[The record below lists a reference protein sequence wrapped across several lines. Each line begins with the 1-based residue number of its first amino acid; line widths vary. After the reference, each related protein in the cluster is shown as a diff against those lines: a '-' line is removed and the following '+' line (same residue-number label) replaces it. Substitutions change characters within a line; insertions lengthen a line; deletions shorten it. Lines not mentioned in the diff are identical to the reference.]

1 MIEGS
6 IQEDITI
13 VNICEPQIV
22 ASKYIKQILRERRGE
37 TDKNTTII
45 EDFNIS
51 LTSMDRYSRQEIN
64 KETHL
69 KWHIIPDRYI
79 VLDM

>member
-1 MIEGS
+1 MVEGS

-51 LTSMDRYSRQEIN
+51 LTSMDR
-64 KETHL
+64 
-69 KWHIIPDRYI
+69 
-79 VLDM
+79 